1 MIQQLSDREIVIQ
14 LYATQLLIL
23 AVSAVIGF
31 FFFTDIHDFL
41 KLWHIRDDNIIWY
54 GVTLAVLVIFA
65 DLAVMKWCP
74 SHLYDDGGINVL
86 IFKNRP
92 VLHILFLTLLIS
104 FSEEILFRGV
114 LQTHIGLWAAS
125 FIFTVLHFRYMAKW
139 LLFMMVAGISLLL
152 GLIYECTGNLFV
164 PVTAHFIID
173 AVFACQ
179 IRFQYV
185 RRGFYDGNVKS

>member
-1 MIQQLSDREIVIQ
+1 MQ

-23 AVSAVIGF
+23 AVSGVIGF

-86 IFKNRP
+86 LFKNRP

-125 FIFTVLHFRYMAKW
+125 FIFTVLHFRYLAKW

-152 GLIYECTGNLFV
+152 GLIYEWTGNLFV

-185 RRGFYDGNVKS
+185 RRGLHDGNVKS